1 MATTRDHSQVSDL
14 GGGNPSDDHVHSEIP
29 MVAQPEPIPR
39 LTRGPTS
46 SELGGNLDAIRN
58 ASSRAETLMSSTC
71 VVAVPPTASVLMAE
85 DAADFFALSES
96 PPKADVKRARRLTP
110 HSRGR
115 LPSPR
120 RALSQPAPR
129 DVQSAPRVGRSPA
142 RRGAWPD
149 IAAAEHRRVPFDPA
163 GTDVA
168 NLNKLVEQVEA
179 DGEHMAVLKA
189 GIERLHETVTA
200 QTELL
205 AQHEARLSEQAA
217 VNLRG
222 FKEHAE
228 LKGEFTQRAVR
239 LETATET
246 LLTAARG
253 PAMADLISE
262 VAANVVDEKIAAI
275 ANDMAKVKMIIEL
288 HEARE
293 LEMASYLEGLA
304 GERPSEGRFITSKFE
319 VYDRSFSQVRDE
331 LARQHGATVEQFAS
345 AAAVD
350 AVGRVELEQ
359 MSGHV
364 RTLVSAY

>member
-1 MATTRDHSQVSDL
+1 MLCIIIAKVL
-14 GGGNPSDDHVHSEIP
+14 LDDKGQ
-29 MVAQPEPIPR
+29 A
-39 LTRGPTS
+39 
-46 SELGGNLDAIRN
+46 
-58 ASSRAETLMSSTC
+58 
-71 VVAVPPTASVLMAE
+71 
-85 DAADFFALSES
+85 
-96 PPKADVKRARRLTP
+96 
-110 HSRGR
+110 
-115 LPSPR
+115 
-120 RALSQPAPR
+120 
-129 DVQSAPRVGRSPA
+129 RVGR
-142 RRGAWPD
+142 
-149 IAAAEHRRVPFDPA
+149 I
-163 GTDVA
+163 
-168 NLNKLVEQVEA
+168 
-179 DGEHMAVLKA
+179 
-189 GIERLHETVTA
+189 
-200 QTELL
+200 ELL
-205 AQHEARLSEQAA
+205 AQHGARLSEQAA

-246 LLTAARG
+246 LLVAARG

-262 VAANVVDEKIAAI
+262 CAANVVDEKIAAI

-359 MSGHV
+359 MSGQV
-364 RTLVSAY
+364 RKLVSAYEAIQVGGSLSAFTALQARIETVEEAVKNPAAT